1 MITPLATHLKAR
13 PRLYA
18 AAAAGLLVGA
28 LLPDTLRWT
37 TRGLV
42 AWNVAVWLYLVLVG
56 EMMLR
61 ADQGHIRR
69 VAVSQAQG
77 AAVVLA
83 VVVVASVASV
93 VAIVVELAAAKGG
106 GDTAWPHLLFV
117 GATVVGSWLLLP
129 VLFALDYASRYYRSV
144 PQGGLLFPGEGSGS
158 HPDYVDFLYFA
169 FTIAVALQTA
179 DVSISARAMR
189 RLVLLQALLSFA
201 FNTTVLALTVNIAAS
216 LF

>member
-18 AAAAGLLVGA
+18 AAAVGLVVGA
-28 LLPDTLRWT
+28 LLPETLRWT
-37 TRGLV
+37 TRSLV
-42 AWNVAVWLYLVLVG
+42 AWNVAVWLYLLLVG

-61 ADQGHIRR
+61 ADHGHIRR
-69 VAVSQAQG
+69 VAVAQAQG

-83 VVVVASVASV
+83 VVVVASLASV
-93 VAIVVELAAAKGG
+93 AAIVVELAAAKAGG
-106 GDTAWPHLLFV
+106 GTAWQHLFFV
-117 GATVVGSWLLLP
+117 GVTVAGSWLLLP

-144 PQGGLLFPGEGSGS
+144 PQGGLLFPGDNGGS

-179 DVSISARAMR
+179 DVSISARAVR

-201 FNTTVLALTVNIAAS
+201 FNTTILALTVNIAAG

>member
-18 AAAAGLLVGA
+18 AAAVGLLVGA
-28 LLPDTLRWT
+28 LLPETLRWT

-42 AWNVAVWLYLVLVG
+42 AWNVAVWLYLLLVG

-61 ADQGHIRR
+61 ADHGHIRR

-83 VVVVASVASV
+83 VVVVAALASV
-93 VAIVVELAAAKGG
+93 VAIVVELAAAKSGG
-106 GDTAWPHLLFV
+106 VTAWQHLLFV

-144 PQGGLLFPGEGSGS
+144 PQGGLLFPGADTRFA
-158 HPDYVDFLYFA
+158 PDYVDFLYFA

-179 DVSISARAMR
+179 DVSIQSRPLR
-189 RLVLLQALLSFA
+189 RLALLQSLLSFA
-201 FNTTVLALTVNIAAS
+201 FNTAILALTVNIAAS